1 MRTNMLSSLSV
12 ERQTDGRIYACC
24 CGYLMWVCDVGSKG
38 YPLNH
43 CTAYIHMHIHI
54 QMFIYVKCRYSLI
67 ITNNMLY
74 ICFLSSRSFVG
85 VSWTQSKR
93 RLSFLPSASQTV
105 RPPVRLFA
113 CLFAAFVCIG
123 SMFMVYG
130 EWVLVS
136 LSIDVAEYLSV
147 YKSVFLCLCTS
158 VYVQFYYIFLLCFF
172 LLLVVLI
179 AQRRLLL
186 VVSHTNT

>member
-1 MRTNMLSSLSV
+1 
-12 ERQTDGRIYACC
+12 
-24 CGYLMWVCDVGSKG
+24 
-38 YPLNH
+38 
-43 CTAYIHMHIHI
+43 
-54 QMFIYVKCRYSLI
+54 MFIYVKCRYSLI

-93 RLSFLPSASQTV
+93 RLSLLPSVSQFV
-105 RPPVRLFA
+105 RPFA

-172 LLLVVLI
+172 SAVGGINSPETSAFGCEPHKHMNTHTDTHIKRHINRYTHPYTTLGLCYCLTLEVCCFFYCILV
-179 AQRRLLL
+179 
-186 VVSHTNT
+186 